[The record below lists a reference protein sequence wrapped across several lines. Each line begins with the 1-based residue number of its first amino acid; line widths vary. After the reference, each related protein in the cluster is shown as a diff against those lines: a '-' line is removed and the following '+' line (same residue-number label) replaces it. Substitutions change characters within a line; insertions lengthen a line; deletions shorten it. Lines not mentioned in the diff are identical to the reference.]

1 MALDEEREINRAW
14 HAWCQ
19 DSAEGSSLF
28 PHSYTIC
35 NLPIPLPIEWSGP
48 PRIWSYPV
56 LNIDESS
63 AQIRWWRCCVPKHLL
78 MGHISAPWCS
88 TEHIIPLSLL
98 SRPHTQD
105 RAFSHLFASS
115 DHCSPSL
122 NWHPRLSETLYVQHD
137 SAAHG
142 RLIVTTSS
150 NAGHSLSL
158 KMTDSLKKPR
168 SKAISH
174 KK

>member
-1 MALDEEREINRAW
+1 MTCLVPGLSWREF
-14 HAWCQ
+14 
-19 DSAEGSSLF
+19 SLSRLLHHLQLA
-28 PHSYTIC
+28 HSTPYRMVWSTSHLI
-35 NLPIPLPIEWSGP
+35 IPT
-48 PRIWSYPV
+48 V
-56 LNIDESS
+56 LNTDESS

-98 SRPHTQD
+98 SRPHTQA
-105 RAFSHLFASS
+105 RAFSHLFASP

-122 NWHPRLSETLYVQHD
+122 NWHPRQSETLYGQHD
-137 SAAHG
+137 SAARG